1 MKWQR
6 EPSRASGQ
14 RPCSYQSQGT
24 PSGGAPEG
32 ARPLFQPKPG
42 AGPAA
47 QEPSLQTSRPAALA
61 GGGRARR
68 GGSGLAAEGAAP
80 P

>member
-1 MKWQR
+1 MKRQR

-32 ARPLFQPKPG
+32 ARPLFRGLDPRLRSPLCRP
-42 AGPAA
+42 AGPPPLRAGVKRGGAA
-47 QEPSLQTSRPAALA
+47 Q
-61 GGGRARR
+61 G
-68 GGSGLAAEGAAP
+68 
-80 P
+80 